1 MSQQITQTLL
11 QNGSAIG
18 LKLTGS
24 IVNVVNNIDEELKRK
39 ADKDE
44 LTTIQAEVQL
54 KPSIEDVANLMKT
67 VTDRYDDVVATVKQ
81 SVYDNASKPECA
93 NFPLS
98 DPPTLEEITEINKME
113 PGSFYTLNGG
123 NVIMIFR
130 QQVELPPA

>member
-11 QNGSAIG
+11 QNGSVIG

-81 SVYDNASKPECA
+81 SVYDNASKPGFA
-93 NFPLS
+93 NFSLS